1 MDQIDEVD
9 VAQALA
15 LLDDSALLLDV
26 REHDEW
32 LAGHVERA
40 RHIPLATLP
49 DFVDDLP
56 REGVIVCVCRAGG
69 RSARAA
75 QFLLEQGFNV
85 ANLRGGMTAWHE
97 AGAQMVADGSEPTVI

>member
-1 MDQIDEVD
+1 MEPIDEVD

-15 LLDDSALLLDV
+15 LMNDGALLLDV
-26 REHDEW
+26 RENDEW
-32 LAGHVERA
+32 LAGHEERA
-40 RHIPLATLP
+40 RHIPLAALP

-56 REGVIVCVCRAGG
+56 REGVIVCVCRSGG

-85 ANLRGGMTAWHE
+85 ANLRGGMTAWHDV
-97 AGAQMVADGSEPTVI
+97 GAQMVAEGSEPTVL